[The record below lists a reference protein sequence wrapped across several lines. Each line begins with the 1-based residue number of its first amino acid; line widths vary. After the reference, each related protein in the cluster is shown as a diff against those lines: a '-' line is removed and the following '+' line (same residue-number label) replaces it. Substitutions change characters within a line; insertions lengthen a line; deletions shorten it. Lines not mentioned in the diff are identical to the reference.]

1 MLTPFPLL
9 SRLQINNRE
18 KAILIV
24 IFLLLFFVIAFA
36 ILRLV
41 ETNAE
46 GTTVDPIRLA
56 LFSTVEVSCCRFSL
70 QYLSTRA
77 LQDLGSYTHSCSH
90 HSRLPTLYSLI
101 LHPRSANSSRSQRSY
116 GRRNELLFD
125 SSSRKDT
132 VPLQNFVKTRPPQ
145 GRTVSAESILRPED
159 KIHVRRDFLVS
170 HGDS

>member
-9 SRLQINNRE
+9 SKLQINNRE

-24 IFLLLFFVIAFA
+24 IFLPLFVIAFA
-36 ILRLV
+36 ILRLF

-46 GTTVDPIRLA
+46 GTTVDPIRLG

-77 LQDLGSYTHSCSH
+77 LQDLGSNIHSCSH

-101 LHPRSANSSRSQRSY
+101 LHPTISKFQ
-116 GRRNELLFD
+116 
-125 SSSRKDT
+125 
-132 VPLQNFVKTRPPQ
+132 P
-145 GRTVSAESILRPED
+145 
-159 KIHVRRDFLVS
+159 
-170 HGDS
+170 

>member
-9 SRLQINNRE
+9 SKLQINNRE
-18 KAILIV
+18 KAILVV
-24 IFLLLFFVIAFA
+24 IFLLPLFVIAFA

-56 LFSTVEVSCCRFSL
+56 LFSTVEVSCCRFSPHYISF
-70 QYLSTRA
+70 QGYRCLSSKA
-77 LQDLGSYTHSCSH
+77 SAAIIAACLPSI
-90 HSRLPTLYSLI
+90 RLFFI
-101 LHPRSANSSRSQRSY
+101 PRSANSSRNQRSY
-116 GRRNELLFD
+116 GRRNEAFFE

-145 GRTVSAESILRPED
+145 GRTDSAESILRPED

-170 HGDS
+170 HGES

>member
-9 SRLQINNRE
+9 SKLQINNRE

-24 IFLLLFFVIAFA
+24 IFLLPLFVIAFA

-70 QYLSTRA
+70 QCLSTRA
-77 LQDLGSYTHSCSH
+77 LQDLGSNTHSCSH

-101 LHPRSANSSRSQRSY
+101 LHPTISKFQ
-116 GRRNELLFD
+116 
-125 SSSRKDT
+125 
-132 VPLQNFVKTRPPQ
+132 P
-145 GRTVSAESILRPED
+145 
-159 KIHVRRDFLVS
+159 
-170 HGDS
+170 